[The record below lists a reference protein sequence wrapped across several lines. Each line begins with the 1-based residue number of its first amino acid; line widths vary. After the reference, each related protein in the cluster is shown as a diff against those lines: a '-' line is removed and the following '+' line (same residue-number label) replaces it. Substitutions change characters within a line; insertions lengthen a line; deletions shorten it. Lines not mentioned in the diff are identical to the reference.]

1 MAGEPGFEP
10 GLTESESVVLPL
22 DDSPVKKGDELT
34 FRELRTFARLVQA
47 YLLTLDLTGV
57 TSQKTGAT

>member
-1 MAGEPGFEP
+1 
-10 GLTESESVVLPL
+10 
-22 DDSPVKKGDELT
+22 
-34 FRELRTFARLVQA
+34 LRTFARLVQA